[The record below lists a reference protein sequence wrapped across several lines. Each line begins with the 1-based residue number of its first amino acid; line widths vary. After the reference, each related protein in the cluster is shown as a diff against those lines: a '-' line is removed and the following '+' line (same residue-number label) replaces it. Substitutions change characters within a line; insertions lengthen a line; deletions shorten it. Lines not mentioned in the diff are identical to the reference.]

1 MTPEIRERKPLQKLK
16 IFMLIKD
23 LSAQKRKFFLG
34 LAIKRAKPGSG
45 SSLTLLQKRT
55 WSYPV
60 NSLQSVLK
68 SAPFVVVGGVATR
81 LYMPERMTLDIG
93 ILIKANDKNLIYQDL
108 INAQA
113 KKIGELSIAGSQWQL
128 SDNTALDVLEAEDDW
143 VDAALSKPNYS
154 PDKMPVIALPYLV
167 LMKLSA
173 SRTQDLADVESD
185 VRLSLG
191 ERFVRGAA
199 SHRPLFTH
207 SNGRF
212 RQFDRIRKI
221 RNRYLS

>member
-1 MTPEIRERKPLQKLK
+1 
-16 IFMLIKD
+16 MLIKD

-45 SSLTLLQKRT
+45 SSLTFLQKRT

-81 LYMPERMTLDIG
+81 LYMPERMTLDID

-173 SRTQDLADVESD
+173 SRTQDLADVSRMLGLASEKDLSE
-185 VRLSLG
+185 VRQIIALYLPTAREDLDSLIALG
-191 ERFVRGAA
+191 KLEIA
-199 SHRPLFTH
+199 
-207 SNGRF
+207 
-212 RQFDRIRKI
+212 I
-221 RNRYLS
+221 

>member
-1 MTPEIRERKPLQKLK
+1 
-16 IFMLIKD
+16 MLIKD

-45 SSLTLLQKRT
+45 SSLTFLQKRT

-81 LYMPERMTLDIG
+81 LYMPERMTLDID
-93 ILIKANDKNLIYQDL
+93 ILIKANNKNLIYQDL

-173 SRTQDLADVESD
+173 SRPQDLADVSRMLGLASEKDLSE
-185 VRLSLG
+185 VRQVIALYLPTATEDLDGLIALG
-191 ERFVRGAA
+191 KLEI
-199 SHRPLFTH
+199 S
-207 SNGRF
+207 
-212 RQFDRIRKI
+212 I
-221 RNRYLS
+221 

>member
-1 MTPEIRERKPLQKLK
+1 
-16 IFMLIKD
+16 MLIKD

-45 SSLTLLQKRT
+45 SSLTFLQKRT

-81 LYMPERMTLDIG
+81 LYMPERMTLDID

-154 PDKMPVIALPYLV
+154 PDKIPVIALPYLV

-173 SRTQDLADVESD
+173 SRTQDLADVSRMLGLASEKDLSE
-185 VRLSLG
+185 VRQVIALYLPTATEDLDSLIALG
-191 ERFVRGAA
+191 KLEI
-199 SHRPLFTH
+199 S
-207 SNGRF
+207 
-212 RQFDRIRKI
+212 I
-221 RNRYLS
+221 

>member
-1 MTPEIRERKPLQKLK
+1 
-16 IFMLIKD
+16 MLIKD

-45 SSLTLLQKRT
+45 SSLTFLQKRT

-60 NSLQSVLK
+60 NDLRSILK
-68 SAPFVVVGGVATR
+68 SAPFVVAGDVATR
-81 LYMPERMTLDIG
+81 LYMPERMTLDID

-128 SDNTALDVLEAEDDW
+128 SDNTALDVLEVEGNW

-154 PDKMPVIALPYLV
+154 PDELPVIALPYLV

-173 SRTQDLADVESD
+173 SRPQDLADVSRMLGLASEKDLSE
-185 VRLSLG
+185 VRQVIALYLPTATEDLDGLIALG
-191 ERFVRGAA
+191 KLEIG
-199 SHRPLFTH
+199 
-207 SNGRF
+207 
-212 RQFDRIRKI
+212 I
-221 RNRYLS
+221 